1 MDVPVLGIHSETSIG
16 SMVKIMSGLTT
27 KKASAKKSN
36 NSATQIVA
44 RRSQQNQQKKQIPML
59 TADKVPAGTYH
70 STVAAMADSVCSN
83 GDAAIDVVY
92 QLTDSAG
99 KAVQARVRYPVDGY
113 HFNRFVDAM
122 LDAGLEEGAAL
133 SDAVGLEEE
142 VTIAYP
148 FTGALGKIQTRSP
161 VGTSVKF
168 APKKSAPRKPVPAV
182 LDEPEE
188 DDADEA
194 EVADDD
200 TEFDDFLEEEDF
212 DED

>member
-1 MDVPVLGIHSETSIG
+1 MPVYNS
-16 SMVKIMSGLTT
+16 
-27 KKASAKKSN
+27 KKNTNKKSN
-36 NSATQIVA
+36 VSATQIAA

-70 STVAAMADSVCSN
+70 STVAAMADAVCSN

-99 KAVQARVRYPVDGY
+99 KTVQARVRYPVEGY

-148 FTGALGKIQTRSP
+148 FTGALGKIQTRAP
-161 VGTSVKF
+161 AGASVKPV
-168 APKKSAPRKPVPAV
+168 PKKTASRKPVPAV
-182 LDEPEE
+182 LDEPDV

-194 EVADDD
+194 EDAEDDS
-200 TEFDDFLEEEDF
+200 EFDDFLEDEEF
-212 DED
+212 DEN